1 MGYIKKWSVED
12 IARQIN
18 HAYYTCSDPR
28 QDGFTTWGIKQ
39 DLYQIK
45 WLIDEAIKKCPDFA
59 PEAEWLRE
67 QEQKKIIKILKDE
80 N

>member
-18 HAYYTCSDPR
+18 HAYYICSDPR
-28 QDGFTTWGIKQ
+28 QDGFTTWGTKQ

>member
-1 MGYIKKWSVED
+1 MSYIKKWSVED
-12 IARQIN
+12 IARQVN
-18 HAYYTCSDPR
+18 SAYYTCSDPR

-45 WLIDEAIKKCPDFA
+45 WLVDEVLKKCPTFA

-67 QEQKKIIKILKDE
+67 QEKSKVIKILKDE

>member
-1 MGYIKKWSVED
+1 MTYTKRWSVDD
-12 IARQIN
+12 IVRQIN
-18 HAYYTCSDPR
+18 SAYYTCSDPR

-45 WLIDEAIKKCPDFA
+45 FILDDIIKKCPTYA
-59 PEAEWLRE
+59 PEDEWLKE
-67 QEQKKIIKILKDE
+67 QEQKKIIKYLKDE